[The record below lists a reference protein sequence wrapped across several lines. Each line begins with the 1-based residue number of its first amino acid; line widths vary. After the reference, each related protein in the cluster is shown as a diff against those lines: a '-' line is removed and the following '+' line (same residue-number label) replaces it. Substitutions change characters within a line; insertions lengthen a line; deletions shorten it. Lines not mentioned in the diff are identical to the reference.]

1 MKNIRLNRH
10 LQPVRECIGTR
21 KSLFFT
27 NYSNSAIHFCSNALA
42 EGRIT
47 RPSSV
52 FTFVTMMAT
61 SVCIQEISYASDARF
76 K

>member
-10 LQPVRECIGTR
+10 LQAVRECIGTR

-27 NYSNSAIHFCSNALA
+27 NYSYSVIHFCSNALA
-42 EGRIT
+42 EGRIA

-52 FTFVTMMAT
+52 FTFVTNDDGNIGMHPRDFLRERCA
-61 SVCIQEISYASDARF
+61 F
-76 K
+76 